1 MEKTNNVWPLTGFR
15 ISTASASKAKHR
27 ARRGEIGSLARRREF
42 RRLADQAADV
52 DRRLDAARTRRR
64 EAERLLSSFSGQVN
78 VQIEAHLRAAEP
90 ITHDAAARLRI
101 AFSAA
106 EKQFRHAWDAQQ
118 ESDKQGRAVEGQI
131 EHAQRQPQP
140 TAADFDAA
148 ARAEEQERAGTLA
161 RLPELEIQATH
172 VRGEIE
178 RLEKRDTE
186 LVSRLI
192 QESPDYPRR
201 DCPPGPGRRDDLGH
215 AARHAGTERA

>member
-1 MEKTNNVWPLTGFR
+1 MPVWGARNGKDQQRMALDWLQDLDRER
-15 ISTASASKAKHR
+15 IESERR
-27 ARRGEIGSLARRREF
+27 ARRGGIGGLARRREF

-78 VQIEAHLRAAEP
+78 VQTEAHLRAAEP

-148 ARAEEQERAGTLA
+148 ARAEEQHLAGTLA

-172 VRGEIE
+172 VRGEME
-178 RLEKRDTE
+178 RLEKRDEE

-192 QESPDYPRR
+192 QESRTIR
-201 DCPPGPGRRDDLGH
+201 GEIVRQAQVVATTWTR
-215 AARHAGTERA
+215 